1 MSKHQIVDCHL
12 HIYDSKERGQ
22 HEKKEYAIWE
32 YGRKT
37 DVQYSKYG
45 GDLED
50 TLQAMRES
58 NVNKAAALSYLP
70 VTIANLRQN
79 ASLANQE
86 NNASEIN
93 MKISQIILESN
104 VANCELARKH
114 SDLLPFILIDPRA
127 MNPVESEAH
136 LREMVAHG
144 AKGVKL
150 HPTLQRFYPND
161 KRMRSIYKTCVDLAI
176 PILSHSGSARGAEQY
191 AEPEAFVEVLKEFPK
206 LTLILA
212 HLGGGSWQQTLNIA
226 KKYQNACFDC
236 SEIIEWLGAPS
247 APTPHE
253 LAELIKKIGPHRVM
267 MGSDFPWYDLDR
279 TVHLISALPVLSDE
293 EKRGILGENA
303 TQILEI

>member
-1 MSKHQIVDCHL
+1 MSKHQIIDCHV

-22 HEKKEYAIWE
+22 HEKKEYEIWE
-32 YGRKT
+32 YGRKA

-58 NVNKAAALSYLP
+58 NVNKAAVLSYLP
-70 VTIANLRQN
+70 VTIANLRQS
-79 ASLANQE
+79 ASLPNHE
-86 NNASEIN
+86 NGEVNL
-93 MKISQIILESN
+93 KISHMLLESN
-104 VANCELARKH
+104 IASCELARKH
-114 SDLLPFILIDPRA
+114 SDLIPFILLDPHA
-127 MNPVESEAH
+127 MSPDESEAH
-136 LREMVAHG
+136 LRELAAQHG

-150 HPTLQRFYPND
+150 HPVLQRFYPKD
-161 KRMRSIYKTCVDLAI
+161 KRMWPIYKTCVDLAI
-176 PILSHSGSARGAEQY
+176 PILSHSGSARGPEQY

-212 HLGGGSWQQTLNIA
+212 HLGGGSWQQTLNVA
-226 KKYQNACFDC
+226 TKYQNACFDC

-253 LAELIKKIGPHRVM
+253 VAKLIKKIGPHRVM

-279 TVHLISALPVLSDE
+279 TVHLISTLPVLSDE
-293 EKRGILGENA
+293 EKQGILGENA
-303 TQILEI
+303 TQILGI

>member
-1 MSKHQIVDCHL
+1 MSKHQIIDCHV

-22 HEKKEYAIWE
+22 HEKKEYEIWE

-37 DVQYSKYG
+37 GVQYSKYG

-50 TLQAMRES
+50 TLQAMHES

-79 ASLANQE
+79 ALANQE
-86 NNASEIN
+86 NSVSVIN
-93 MKISQIILESN
+93 LKISQMLLESN
-104 VANCELARKH
+104 VANCELARIH
-114 SDLLPFILIDPRA
+114 SDLLPFILIDPNA
-127 MNPVESEAH
+127 MSPDESEAH
-136 LREMVAHG
+136 LREMVTHG

-150 HPTLQRFYPND
+150 HPILQRFYPND
-161 KRMRSIYKTCVDLAI
+161 KRMRPIYKTCVDLAV

-191 AEPEAFVEVLKEFPK
+191 AEPDAFVEVLKEFPR

-279 TVHLISALPVLSDE
+279 TVHLISTLPVLSDE
-293 EKRGILGENA
+293 EKQGILGENA
-303 TQILEI
+303 TQILGI